1 MAIEIKGLDSLMAKL
16 NAMGGNVID
25 ALGEAVATTGIVAQ
39 ADARAFVAVDTG
51 ALKASISSDIDFT
64 ATSVEAKVFTNN
76 PYALYQ
82 EMGTV
87 KMAAHPYMMPAL
99 NDNKSTFEY
108 LAKRELN
115 KAIRKAAK

>member
-64 ATSVEAKVFTNN
+64 ATSVEATVFTNN